1 MDIYFTASWLLYSI
15 YHSENDEEGADL
27 YIIIAN
33 ADYSNHA
40 IMSYDE
46 FISGLTLLKRL
57 NLVYEKDSY
66 LFATTLYKNWWTLKF
81 GNRKRIYIL
90 SEISIVEKYI
100 KKKAGNEEYIED
112 LVININISAS
122 DFDRAVRTYIDA
134 FNNKRR

>member
-66 LFATTLYKNWWTLKF
+66 LFAT
-81 GNRKRIYIL
+81 
-90 SEISIVEKYI
+90 
-100 KKKAGNEEYIED
+100 A
-112 LVININISAS
+112 
-122 DFDRAVRTYIDA
+122 DFKIW
-134 FNNKRR
+134 K